1 VRPTQC
7 RETEGREGVASISA
21 FFPCYRDEATIAA
34 MVGRVTAAFDEL
46 GVDGD
51 VTVVNDASPDAAA
64 VVLERLASEEPR
76 LRVVT
81 HAVNRGYG
89 GALQSGFAAATAEWV
104 FYTDGDGQYDPHE
117 LVELVACV
125 GDDVDV
131 VQGYKLGRSDN
142 LARKLIGRTYHH
154 TVSWLFGL
162 SIRDTDCD
170 FRLIRRRVLEQFAL
184 ESTSGVI
191 CVELVRKLETA
202 GARIVQ
208 VGVHHYPRPS
218 GRSAFFKPRNVAKT
232 LIALAILW
240 CRLVLWAALA
250 RSGRALARRSFWVPA
265 AAVVG
270 LFTVTWL
277 TALRAPV
284 NHADEAWFL
293 WVAIRANHGA
303 HLYRNVYYVSTP
315 LAMWL
320 MQAAVWAFGPHVAV
334 ERALA
339 AALFSVSALLLWRIG
354 DRVSVSR
361 RVRALALIA
370 LFVFASPV
378 AHFASIYSMLAIT
391 LALAALLAALHAA
404 ASTGRAVARWS
415 LVAGLWCGL
424 AFASKPNT
432 GLLAV
437 LAVGAV
443 IIAAARRDHLS
454 RPTRGARQPAVA
466 GIVAVLTGS
475 ATVVGLVALPFIA
488 AGDFRD
494 LMSNVFTGKTDYFS
508 AVGSPLLPGLLHLFG
523 TLERGG
529 GTLGTQ
535 IVGFE
540 VLAPIMVVAVFVA
553 ACWRTRDR
561 SSPEFVALAAFT
573 LVGIGAAAPDF
584 GPQHLTEAMPL
595 LLALPAF
602 ALARARPLAMRRAW
616 PRNFAIAATVS
627 LALVAS
633 VAVAADAQAP
643 TVTPNDQVV
652 ASALP
657 HLDGQ
662 PISAI
667 HEANVLRDA
676 RELHRRTGGNVFI
689 VEASAAQFYLTGGLT
704 DPTPYDFPARSDL
717 GAGGETGAI
726 NYVRRHHVRWL
737 CVPHVRRHHRIT
749 GAIPQHLD
757 QYVRTHMKLAA
768 HLHACDLYRNAWR
781 THPGDHDHDHDHGG
795 DHDGGES
802 REPLGPASG
811 RPSSGRRG
819 GRLTLT

>member
-1 VRPTQC
+1 
-7 RETEGREGVASISA
+7 
-21 FFPCYRDEATIAA
+21 
-34 MVGRVTAAFDEL
+34 MVERVTAAFDEL

-51 VTVVNDASPDAAA
+51 VTVVNDASPDDAA
-64 VVLERLASEEPR
+64 VVLERLAAEEPR

-81 HAVNRGYG
+81 HAANRGYG

-117 LVELVACV
+117 LVELVARV

-142 LARKLIGRTYHH
+142 FARRFIGRAYHH

-162 SIRDTDCD
+162 SVRDTDCD
-170 FRLIRRRVLEQFAL
+170 FRLMRRSVLEQFDL

-208 VGVHHYPRPS
+208 VGVHHYPRPN

-232 LIALAILW
+232 LLDLAILW
-240 CRLVLWAALA
+240 CRLVLSTALA
-250 RSGRALARRSFWVPA
+250 SWGRALARRSFWAPV

-339 AALFSVSALLLWRIG
+339 SALFSVSALLVWRIG

-361 RVRALALIA
+361 GVRAVAVLG

-378 AHFASIYSMLAIT
+378 AHFASIYSMLAVT
-391 LALAALLAALHAA
+391 LALAAMLAALHAV
-404 ASTGRAVARWS
+404 ASTGRAVGRWS
-415 LVAGLWCGL
+415 LVAGLLCGL

-443 IIAAARRDHLS
+443 VVAGARR
-454 RPTRGARQPAVA
+454 ARQPNIARA
-466 GIVAVLTGS
+466 GIIAVLAGS
-475 ATVVGLVALPFIA
+475 ATVVGLVAVPFIA
-488 AGDFRD
+488 AGDLRD
-494 LMSNVFTGKTDYFS
+494 LVSNVFTGKGDYFA
-508 AVGSPLLPGLLHLFG
+508 AVGSPVLPGLLHLID
-523 TLERGG
+523 TLNRGG
-529 GTLGTQ
+529 GTLGTR
-535 IVGFE
+535 IVEFE
-540 VLAPIMVVAVFVA
+540 VLAPIIVVAVFGT

-561 SSPEFVALAAFT
+561 LSPEFVALAAFT

-584 GPQHLTEAMPL
+584 GPQHVTEAMPL

-602 ALARARPLAMRRAW
+602 ALARARPLALRHAW
-616 PRNFAIAATVS
+616 PRIVAVAATVA
-627 LALVAS
+627 LAMVAS

-667 HEANVLRDA
+667 HEANLLRDA
-676 RELHRRTGGNVFI
+676 RELRRRTGGNVFI
-689 VEASAAQFYLTGGLT
+689 VESSAAQFYLTGGLS

-726 NYVRRHHVRWL
+726 SYVQRHHVRWL
-737 CVPHVRRHHRIT
+737 CVPHLRRHHRTT
-749 GAIPQHLD
+749 GATPQHLD
-757 QYVRTHMKLAA
+757 GYVRTHMKLAA

-781 THPGDHDHDHDHGG
+781 THPGDHDHDHDH
-795 DHDGGES
+795 DHDGDGS
-802 REPLGPASG
+802 GGGAREPL

-819 GRLTLT
+819 SRLTLT

>member
-1 VRPTQC
+1 MPP
-7 RETEGREGVASISA
+7 I
-21 FFPCYRDEATIAA
+21 
-34 MVGRVTAAFDEL
+34 
-46 GVDGD
+46 
-51 VTVVNDASPDAAA
+51 
-64 VVLERLASEEPR
+64 
-76 LRVVT
+76 
-81 HAVNRGYG
+81 
-89 GALQSGFAAATAEWV
+89 SGFSPCDRDGAT
-104 FYTDGDGQYDPHE
+104 
-117 LVELVACV
+117 
-125 GDDVDV
+125 
-131 VQGYKLGRSDN
+131 
-142 LARKLIGRTYHH
+142 
-154 TVSWLFGL
+154 
-162 SIRDTDCD
+162 
-170 FRLIRRRVLEQFAL
+170 
-184 ESTSGVI
+184 
-191 CVELVRKLETA
+191 
-202 GARIVQ
+202 
-208 VGVHHYPRPS
+208 
-218 GRSAFFKPRNVAKT
+218 
-232 LIALAILW
+232 
-240 CRLVLWAALA
+240 LA
-250 RSGRALARRSFWVPA
+250 RSGRTLARRTFWVPA
-265 AAVVG
+265 AGVVG

-339 AALFSVSALLLWRIG
+339 AALFSVSALLVWRIG

-361 RVRALALIA
+361 RVRAVALIA

-378 AHFASIYSMLAIT
+378 AHFASIYSMLAVT
-391 LALAALLAALHAA
+391 LALAAMLAALHAT
-404 ASTGRAVARWS
+404 ASTGRAVGRWS
-415 LVAGLWCGL
+415 LVAGLLCGL

-443 IIAAARRDHLS
+443 LVAEARR
-454 RPTRGARQPAVA
+454 ARQPTIARA
-466 GIVAVLTGS
+466 GIVAVLAGS
-475 ATVVGLVALPFIA
+475 ATVVGVVAVPFIA
-488 AGDFRD
+488 AGDLGD
-494 LMSNVFTGKTDYFS
+494 LVSNVFTGKSDYFS
-508 AVGSPLLPGLLHLFG
+508 AVGSPVLPGLLHLLD
-523 TLERGG
+523 TLDRGG
-529 GTLGTQ
+529 GTLGTR

-540 VLAPIMVVAVFVA
+540 VLAPIVVLAVFLT

-561 SSPEFVALAAFT
+561 LSPEFVALAAFT

-584 GPQHLTEAMPL
+584 GPQHVTEAMPL

-602 ALARARPLAMRRAW
+602 ALARARPLALRHTW
-616 PRNFAIAATVS
+616 PRIVAVAATVA
-627 LALVAS
+627 LAMVAS

-676 RELHRRTGGNVFI
+676 RELRRRTGGNVFI
-689 VEASAAQFYLTGGLT
+689 VESSAAQFYLSGGLS

-726 NYVRRHHVRWL
+726 SYVQRHHVRWL
-737 CVPHVRRHHRIT
+737 CVPHLRRHHRTT
-749 GAIPQHLD
+749 GATPQHLD
-757 QYVRTHMKLAA
+757 GYVRTHMKLAA

-781 THPGDHDHDHDHGG
+781 THPGDHDHDHDH
-795 DHDGGES
+795 DHDGDGSGGRS
-802 REPLGPASG
+802 RELVRPPSGRPSSG

-819 GRLTLT
+819 VAPTLT